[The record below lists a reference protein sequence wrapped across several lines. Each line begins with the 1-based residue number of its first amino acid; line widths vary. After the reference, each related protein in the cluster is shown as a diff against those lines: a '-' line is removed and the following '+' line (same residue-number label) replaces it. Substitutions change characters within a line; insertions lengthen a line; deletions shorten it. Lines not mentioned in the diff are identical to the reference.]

1 MLNNCS
7 VSIIDGTDYQ
17 FTSEQLTITPG
28 TTGDPPCILILIL
41 NDLVVEDTKIFSV
54 NLTTTDSDVLLHP
67 SSAVI
72 TIEDDDSEFDI
83 VDMHDQ
89 QVFVSPTLISILLSL
104 CSGNY

>member
-28 TTGDPPCILILIL
+28 TTGDPPCVLILIL

-83 VDMHDQ
+83 VDIINKCLFQ
-89 QVFVSPTLISILLSL
+89 PL
-104 CSGNY
+104 

>member
-1 MLNNCS
+1 VLNNCS

-83 VDMHDQ
+83 VDMINKC
-89 QVFVSPTLISILLSL
+89 LISILLSL